1 MRGDL
6 IEKFDEF
13 EKLCN
18 KDGLTEYHLKILD
31 LAIKDDI
38 FLKLETM
45 NDNLEKLYLEINELK
60 IDLKKS
66 ESDR

>member
-1 MRGDL
+1 MREDL
-6 IEKFDEF
+6 VEKFDAF

-38 FLKLETM
+38 FLKLEKM
-45 NDNLEKLYLEINELK
+45 NDNLEKLGLEIN
-60 IDLKKS
+60 DLKK
-66 ESDR
+66 EL